1 MKDEDYLVHNLL
13 KIAEQLKFIN
23 WNLGKLV
30 AVQTGDQLALSNIRK
45 AEIDAKRPKLI

>member
-1 MKDEDYLVHNLL
+1 MTKDYLYLEHNLL

-30 AVQTGDQLALSNIRK
+30 AFQIGDKETIEKIKK
-45 AEIDAKRPKLI
+45 AEDENKSNKD